1 MNNEIS
7 KMIETKR
14 KEKGLTQ
21 AQLAEKLGVSNTAV
35 SKWEHSCNLPDI
47 SLLEPISEILDLDIL
62 SLLTAQNASNENTIK
77 RNKRAKNINIIISIC
92 IITLFIL
99 SLISLNIIKDN
110 QYKKEISRIKQ
121 EQTEVYRFYS
131 NGEEYKIN
139 GYLIQNNKEQ
149 MVIIKDLNYQGDSL
163 EKNIEITRAE
173 ISINCKEKL
182 LYYKTLE
189 NKTRKKY
196 SINEML
202 KRITKDD
209 MTSTKV
215 LNNKDINEH
224 INAKIIIYNNNRIK
238 ESTLDLEVSKE
249 I

>member
-77 RNKRAKNINIIISIC
+77 RNKRAKNINIIVSIC

-99 SLISLNIIKDN
+99 SLISLNIIKEN

-131 NGEEYKIN
+131 NDSDYFVS

-149 MVIIKDLNYQGDSL
+149 MVILKELSFQGDL
-163 EKNIEITRAE
+163 LNNYKEVTRAE
-173 ISINCKEKL
+173 VTMYNNEKEIFHKN
-182 LYYKTLE
+182 LE

-196 SINEML
+196 ELNEML
-202 KRITKDD
+202 SRISEKDTLTTKIYNYNVSDENFYIQINIY
-209 MTSTKV
+209 K
-215 LNNKDINEH
+215 NNKAVE
-224 INAKIIIYNNNRIK
+224 KIIN
-238 ESTLDLEVSKE
+238 LEVSKE

>member
-7 KMIETKR
+7 KLIETKR

-21 AQLAEKLGVSNTAV
+21 AQLAEKLGVSNTAI

-47 SLLEPISEILDLDIL
+47 SLLEPLSEILDLDIL
-62 SLLTAQNASNENTIK
+62 SLLSAQNASNENTIK
-77 RNKRAKNINIIISIC
+77 KNKKTKRLNIIVSIC

-99 SLISLNIIKDN
+99 SLTTLNIIKDN
-110 QYKKEISRIKQ
+110 QYKKELSRIKS

-139 GYLIQNNKEQ
+139 GYLIHNNNEQ
-149 MVIIKDLNYQGDSL
+149 MIILKELSYQGDLVNNYKSVTRT
-163 EKNIEITRAE
+163 EITMYNNEKE
-173 ISINCKEKL
+173 IFHKN
-182 LYYKTLE
+182 LE

-196 SINEML
+196 EINEML
-202 KRITKDD
+202 SRISEKDTTTKKIYNYSVLDD
-209 MTSTKV
+209 KFYIKINIYK
-215 LNNKDINEH
+215 NNKSVENIIN
-224 INAKIIIYNNNRIK
+224 
-238 ESTLDLEVSKE
+238 LEVSKE

>member
-21 AQLAEKLGVSNTAV
+21 AQLAEKLGVSNTAI

-77 RNKRAKNINIIISIC
+77 RNKRAKNINIIVSIC

-121 EQTEVYRFYS
+121 DQTEVYRFYS

-139 GYLIQNNKEQ
+139 GYLIQNNKKQ
-149 MVIIKDLNYQGDSL
+149 MVILKELSYQGDL
-163 EKNIEITRAE
+163 LNNYKEVTKAE
-173 ISINCKEKL
+173 IAIVHNEEEVF
-182 LYYKTLE
+182 YKQLE

-202 KRITKDD
+202 SRIIEKE

-215 LNNKDINEH
+215 TNNKEKHNIYIKICVYRNNKKVENIIN
-224 INAKIIIYNNNRIK
+224 
-238 ESTLDLEVSKE
+238 LEVSKE